1 MAWNSSSIPS
11 CLFINND
18 NLYRNNIRM
27 VLSRK
32 IHQSDAFIF
41 QSQFILLYSWY
52 WNSFIRH
59 HSPSENN
66 SEKSENWR
74 NDLKKSSN
82 TRPIKKIRWRCVS
95 QKSYWKAN
103 FRFLLIKIG
112 FLFILQRIFW
122 LCFSPLR
129 KLWQILQYYF
139 RFLVRP
145 EVPLINR
152 NWKLEL
158 RDDQNWIESKRK
170 TFLEYSRLVVNL
182 LNRGSPI
189 YLPVLFTL

>member
-1 MAWNSSSIPS
+1 MAWNSSSISS

-82 TRPIKKIRWRCVS
+82 TRPIKKIRWRCGS
-95 QKSYWKAN
+95 QKILLKGKLSLFVDNNWVFIYSVAN
-103 FRFLLIKIG
+103 IMVMLFAIKEIVTNCTV
-112 FLFILQRIFW
+112 L
-122 LCFSPLR
+122 
-129 KLWQILQYYF
+129 
-139 RFLVRP
+139 
-145 EVPLINR
+145 
-152 NWKLEL
+152 
-158 RDDQNWIESKRK
+158 
-170 TFLEYSRLVVNL
+170 
-182 LNRGSPI
+182 
-189 YLPVLFTL
+189 LPVSCQTGSAFD